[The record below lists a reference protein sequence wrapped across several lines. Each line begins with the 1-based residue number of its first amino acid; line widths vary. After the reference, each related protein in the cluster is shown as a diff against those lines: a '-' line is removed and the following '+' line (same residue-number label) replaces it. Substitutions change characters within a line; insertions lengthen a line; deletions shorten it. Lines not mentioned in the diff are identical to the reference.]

1 MAFTSHADASF
12 DVCFE
17 NQFSGCRLP
26 FHLNSADNA
35 DFSFQLNTLPTQSDM

>member
-26 FHLNSADNA
+26 FHLVSAVNT
-35 DFSFQLNTLPTQSDM
+35 DFIFQLNTLATHSDM